1 MCTCSNSI
9 WNHFSV
15 ALRIRCI
22 WSQKFFSQFPSVALS
37 LSCSR
42 AALDFFVC
50 LVQNN
55 VLSHWRCVLG
65 LTFSSWN
72 ATRFVFTN
80 KPRLFHTI
88 IYATLNTHSC
98 YSNVFSFSVS
108 CKMWASFFYVSGMS
122 QKFSRMNCGKLVC
135 KWMLP
140 TGLNKT
146 DIAEMHPCSICV
158 QTTTSL
164 LPGVVPGF
172 LLRKKYKHTE
182 CVICILPKFIA
193 FLKILSWI

>member
-9 WNHFSV
+9 WNHLSV
-15 ALRIRCI
+15 ALRIHCI
-22 WSQKFFSQFPSVALS
+22 WSQKFFSQFPGVVLS

-55 VLSHWRCVLG
+55 VLCHWRCVLG
-65 LTFSSWN
+65 LAFSSWN
-72 ATRFVFTN
+72 ATRFVFTS

-88 IYATLNTHSC
+88 IYTTLNTHSC

-108 CKMWASFFYVSGMS
+108 CKMWASFFYVSGLS
-122 QKFSRMNCGKLVC
+122 QKFSRMGCGKLVC

-140 TGLNKT
+140 AGLNKT

-158 QTTTSL
+158 QATTSL